1 MPKAQDLASALVE
14 LIESRTFRDGQ
25 RLPSE
30 RELCERFGSARNTV
44 RRALSMLEGER
55 RVIRHLG
62 RGAYIVD
69 QGRAMGSPGS
79 LVSFSTEAGPADIME
94 LRLIAEPSAA
104 AIAAVR
110 ATGAD
115 LDAIERAA
123 MQIASAK
130 TIAQRETTDAEFHMA
145 LFRATRNPMLISLCQ
160 SINSVRESEAW
171 IDNKRRILSEQRQ
184 CEFDSQHF
192 AIVAALRSRSPEG
205 ARAAMR
211 VHIDSLRSELLGDL
225 LV

>member
-1 MPKAQDLASALVE
+1 MAKAHELAISLVE
-14 LIESRTFRDGQ
+14 MIESRTLRNGQ

-44 RRALSMLEGER
+44 RRALSMLEDER
-55 RVIRHLG
+55 RVIRHSA
-62 RGAYIVD
+62 RGGYIVD
-69 QGRAMGSPGS
+69 HGRAGLP
-79 LVSFSTEAGPADIME
+79 LVTSGTGAGPADIME

-115 LDAIERAA
+115 LDLIERAA
-123 MQIASAK
+123 TQIASAK
-130 TIAQRETTDAEFHMA
+130 TFPEREACDAEFHLA
-145 LFRATRNPMLISLCQ
+145 LFRATRNPMLVSLCQ
-160 SINSVRESEAW
+160 SINAVRENEQW
-171 IDNKRRILSEQRQ
+171 IDSKRRILSEQRQ
-184 CEFDSQHF
+184 GEFDVQHF
-192 AIVAALRSRSPEG
+192 AIVAALRSRNPDE

-211 VHIDSLRSELLGDL
+211 SHIDSLRKELLGDF